1 MLVTREYNGRRA
13 AHCLALDE
21 KILHFSVTQGF
32 GSRNRMSFNGSEY
45 ISHIAMRLTQEFA
58 FSAGAGTP
66 GLVGSSKEHPARV
79 QLENLMPEG
88 IGVGSGIVIDSYGGA
103 SKQQDIV
110 IFEKICPIFSIN
122 GSPDATYY
130 PVEGVIA
137 AGEVKSTL
145 GKAELYDAFSKSA
158 SVKKLTRHAVATD
171 DGLGLEPTVSFRNYT
186 SLLSAACA
194 PEEQYDQDKK
204 SLHQIFTFILCEKFG
219 SSPATTIENFAVF
232 CREHGKSL
240 SPNIVTSLQD
250 GVIVAYNSLTNSI
263 TRSVLEANGVIFSQ
277 GEGSSFEKLL
287 WLLRIYVN
295 AGKAVARSHYER
307 YFEREGANGKFTVD
321 ERVEI

>member
-1 MLVTREYNGRRA
+1 
-13 AHCLALDE
+13 
-21 KILHFSVTQGF
+21 
-32 GSRNRMSFNGSEY
+32 MSFNGLEY
-45 ISHIAMRLTQEFA
+45 ILHIAKRLTQEFA

-145 GKAELYDAFSKSA
+145 GKTELDDAFLKSV
-158 SVKKLTRHAVATD
+158 SVKELTRHAVATD
-171 DGLGLEPTVSFRNYT
+171 DGLSQEPTVSYRNYT
-186 SLLSAACA
+186 SVLLMAST
-194 PEEQYDQDKK
+194 PEEQYNQGKK
-204 SLHQIFTFILCEKFG
+204 SLHQVFTFVLCEKFE
-219 SSPATTIENFAVF
+219 SSAATTISNFAVF
-232 CREHGKSL
+232 CRKYGKSL

-250 GVIVAYNSLTNSI
+250 GTIAPHNSLTNSI
-263 TRSVLEANGVIFSQ
+263 TRSVMEANGAIFSQ
-277 GEGSSFEKLL
+277 GEGSSFERLL
-287 WLLRIYVN
+287 SLLRIYVN
-295 AGKAVARSHYER
+295 AGKTVDRSHYER
-307 YFEREGANGKFTVD
+307 YFKREGANTNITID

>member
-1 MLVTREYNGRRA
+1 M
-13 AHCLALDE
+13 
-21 KILHFSVTQGF
+21 
-32 GSRNRMSFNGSEY
+32 
-45 ISHIAMRLTQEFA
+45 
-58 FSAGAGTP
+58 GA
-66 GLVGSSKEHPARV
+66 SKEHPARV

-137 AGEVKSTL
+137 AGEVKSAL
-145 GKAELYDAFSKSA
+145 GKAELDDAFSKSA
-158 SVKKLTRHAVATD
+158 SVKQLRRHAVASD

-186 SLLSAACA
+186 SVLSVSGVPA
-194 PEEQYDQDKK
+194 EQYDQDNN
-204 SLHQIFTFILCEKFG
+204 SFHQVFTFVLCEKFG
-219 SSPATTIENFAVF
+219 SSPATTIENFGMF
-232 CREHGKSL
+232 CRKHGKNL

-250 GVIVAYNSLTNSI
+250 GIIVPHNSLTNSI
-263 TRSVLEANGVIFSQ
+263 TRSVMEANGAIFSQ
-277 GEGSSFEKLL
+277 CDGSSFEQLL

-295 AGKAVARSHYER
+295 AGKTVDRAHYER
-307 YFEREGANGKFTVD
+307 YFVREGASGKITIE